1 MAYEQSY
8 KSYIP
13 HWQGVK
19 AGQKYAEHVIDTCT
33 EQAHPDFRFLKHRS
47 SQYRDGF
54 LDGYDDSVSAA
65 TNSGIP
71 MGLEAVKKLD
81 KQFLLTYLVS

>member
-1 MAYEQSY
+1 MDGHDDSVSAATNSG
-8 KSYIP
+8 IP
-13 HWQGVK
+13 MGLEAVK
-19 AGQKYAEHVIDTCT
+19 K
-33 EQAHPDFRFLKHRS
+33 
-47 SQYRDGF
+47 
-54 LDGYDDSVSAA
+54 LDGYDDSVSPA